1 MTADVLCHRLLNT
14 WHIFWWNLP
23 PDPHLLVRK
32 PKPHATPGDPARQGG
47 SARSHPELQPVRIW
61 HLNNRENHPSHIDRE
76 LELGETRWGEREMM
90 TPPRE
95 GFLGE
100 RAGSSNSCS
109 IRQPLLHLYHRQ
121 LQKDLLQDLEKES
134 QNGHCG
140 SRRRSH

>member
-1 MTADVLCHRLLNT
+1 M
-14 WHIFWWNLP
+14 P

-109 IRQPLLHLYHRQ
+109 IRQPLLHQATLAPSVPQAAPERPTSGPRKGVTERPLWQQTEEPLNH
-121 LQKDLLQDLEKES
+121 LS
-134 QNGHCG
+134 P
-140 SRRRSH
+140 